1 MGLAASAQV
10 QIERE
15 MKDELSQLKIRLANK
30 HLFQVQPVEESV
42 NAPFRVLEVEKLTPT
57 ADLDLNLTPSF
68 LLLLEPKEKGS
79 WLSVGPSIQKL
90 S

>member
-1 MGLAASAQV
+1 M
-10 QIERE
+10 
-15 MKDELSQLKIRLANK
+15 
-30 HLFQVQPVEESV
+30 
-42 NAPFRVLEVEKLTPT
+42 LEVEKLTPT

-90 S
+90 SRESSYMLLGGSKRLSLKENLREGLRESLREGLKEGSKESLKERS